1 VPDKER
7 RCGVMKMQKEHK
19 KATLMN
25 WSKEELVEYIL
36 CLEHNINAV
45 SESFDNQYHNCL
57 KLFDE
62 MKLINKTYLEA
73 KQIVKESLYKGGA
86 E

>member
-1 VPDKER
+1 
-7 RCGVMKMQKEHK
+7 MKTQKEHK
-19 KATLMN
+19 KETLMR
-25 WSKEELVEYIL
+25 WSKEELAEYII

-57 KLFDE
+57 KLLDN

-73 KQIVKESLYKGGA
+73 KQIVKESMYKGGA